1 LANSTIHQLTD
12 ELFVAGDAP
21 TPTSGIGASSRCYC
35 EQLDAIMRTV
45 STFSFGALLAVD
57 PAAPAVV
64 DVADPVVVAPVD
76 ALSRVPVIST
86 LCPTCA
92 VSFASSASRRY
103 VLPLVAAAAVEPA
116 PAVPV
121 GLVAVDPLVLAG
133 GCAPDDPD
141 ICALVRMK
149 LESVELPVVPL
160 VPVAPAVPLDDPR
173 WMHPVTVT

>member
-1 LANSTIHQLTD
+1 
-12 ELFVAGDAP
+12 
-21 TPTSGIGASSRCYC
+21 
-35 EQLDAIMRTV
+35 MRTV

-121 GLVAVDPLVLAG
+121 GLVAVDPLGTFPCCPLCG
-133 GCAPDDPD
+133 G
-141 ICALVRMK
+141 
-149 LESVELPVVPL
+149 ELSPEH
-160 VPVAPAVPLDDPR
+160 AHYR
-173 WMHPVTVT
+173 CTVCGQRDSCCDGPY